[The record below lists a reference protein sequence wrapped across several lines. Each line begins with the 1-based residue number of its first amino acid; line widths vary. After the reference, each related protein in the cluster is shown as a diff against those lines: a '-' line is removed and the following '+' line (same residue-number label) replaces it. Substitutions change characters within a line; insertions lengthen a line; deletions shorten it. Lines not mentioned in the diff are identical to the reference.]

1 MARGEVTGKKPA
13 QTPDAAKGRCVPPSA
28 DPGAVEPANHSEP
41 TSTGPTPTPP
51 ICGPPLPTGDSPKY
65 RRKPKSVDPQ
75 ALAMSIHAFCVRHD
89 ISEDLFFKMQR
100 EGWGPRV
107 MRVGTRRLIS
117 QEAAAE
123 WRRAREAAASFDV
136 TPQTQGGHHV

>member
-1 MARGEVTGKKPA
+1 MARGEVTGKKPV
-13 QTPDAAKGRCVPPSA
+13 QTPDAPKRMRVPPSA

-51 ICGPPLPTGDSPKY
+51 IYGPPLPTGDSPKY

-123 WRRAREAAASFDV
+123 WRKAREAAA
-136 TPQTQGGHHV
+136 

>member
-13 QTPDAAKGRCVPPSA
+13 QTPDAAKRRHGPPSA
-28 DPGAVEPANHSEP
+28 DPKAVEPTSHSEP

-51 ICGPPLPTGDSPKY
+51 IRGPPLPTGDSPKY
-65 RRKPKSVDPQ
+65 RRKPKSVHPQ

-117 QEAAAE
+117 QEAAA
-123 WRRAREAAASFDV
+123 
-136 TPQTQGGHHV
+136 

>member
-1 MARGEVTGKKPA
+1 MARGEVTGKKPV
-13 QTPDAAKGRCVPPSA
+13 QTPDAPKRRRGPPSA
-28 DPGAVEPANHSEP
+28 DPKTVEPTSHNEP

-51 ICGPPLPTGDSPKY
+51 IRGPPLPTGDSPKY

-123 WRRAREAAASFDV
+123 WRKAREAAASAA
-136 TPQTQGGHHV
+136 

>member
-1 MARGEVTGKKPA
+1 MARGEVTGKKPV
-13 QTPDAAKGRCVPPSA
+13 QTPDAAKRRRGPPSA
-28 DPGAVEPANHSEP
+28 DPKAVEPTSHNEP
-41 TSTGPTPTPP
+41 TSTGPTSTPP
-51 ICGPPLPTGDSPKY
+51 IRGPLLPTGDSPKY

-123 WRRAREAAASFDV
+123 WRKAREAAA
-136 TPQTQGGHHV
+136 

>member
-1 MARGEVTGKKPA
+1 GDGQKGARGNVTGKRQPKPRK
-13 QTPDAAKGRCVPPSA
+13 AARRGRGPPSA
-28 DPGAVEPANHSEP
+28 DQRGVEPTSHKEP

-51 ICGPPLPTGDSPKY
+51 IRGPPLPTGDSPKY

-107 MRVGTRRLIS
+107 IRVGTRRLIS

-123 WRRAREAAASFDV
+123 RRKARDAAA
-136 TPQTQGGHHV
+136 

>member
-1 MARGEVTGKKPA
+1 
-13 QTPDAAKGRCVPPSA
+13 
-28 DPGAVEPANHSEP
+28 
-41 TSTGPTPTPP
+41 
-51 ICGPPLPTGDSPKY
+51 
-65 RRKPKSVDPQ
+65 
-75 ALAMSIHAFCVRHD
+75 MSIHAFCVRHD

-123 WRRAREAAASFDV
+123 WRKAREAAA
-136 TPQTQGGHHV
+136 

>member
-1 MARGEVTGKKPA
+1 MARGEVTSKKPA
-13 QTPDAAKGRCVPPSA
+13 QTPDAAKRRRGPPSA
-28 DPGAVEPANHSEP
+28 DPKAVEPTSHNEP
-41 TSTGPTPTPP
+41 TSDGPAPTPP
-51 ICGPPLPTGDSPKY
+51 IRGPPLPTGDSPKY

-117 QEAAAE
+117 QEAAA
-123 WRRAREAAASFDV
+123 
-136 TPQTQGGHHV
+136 

>member
-1 MARGEVTGKKPA
+1 MARPEVTGKKPA
-13 QTPDAAKGRCVPPSA
+13 QTPDAGKRRRGPPSA
-28 DPGAVEPANHSEP
+28 DPKTVEPTSHNEP

-51 ICGPPLPTGDSPKY
+51 IRGPPLATGDSPKY

-89 ISEDLFFKMQR
+89 ISEDFFFKMQR

-107 MRVGTRRLIS
+107 MRVGARTLIS
-117 QEAAAE
+117 VESAAD
-123 WRRAREAAASFDV
+123 WRRARERKATTA
-136 TPQTQGGHHV
+136 